1 MVYHSYRWYWS
12 TTLIAGI
19 GIGIAGIGIG
29 TGIGRVVRCLPCLL
43 VLVLVLVLGD
53 DCRVVRC
60 AYLASWYWSTTLI
73 EYAVLMA
80 PVLYKYACVSLLR
93 WT

>member
-1 MVYHSYRWYWS
+1 MVGWS

-29 TGIGRVVRCLPCLL
+29 TGIGRVVRC
-43 VLVLVLVLGD
+43 
-53 DCRVVRC
+53 

-73 EYAVLMA
+73 E
-80 PVLYKYACVSLLR
+80 C
-93 WT
+93 